1 MKAIPFS
8 ELKDFRTC
16 TVNDIP
22 VLFSD
27 YPILNDTLP
36 EGVYAY
42 DLRWDNLQD
51 DFGSIEPSVMV
62 DYAATIVTMQ
72 SVEMNEDGYGEIH
85 EYGFDDEDVT
95 VAQWMEQNRPQTT
108 GSGR

>member
-8 ELKDFRTC
+8 ELKDFRTGDF
-16 TVNDIP
+16 NDIP

-42 DLRWDNLQD
+42 DLRGD
-51 DFGSIEPSVMV
+51 DTLKYF
-62 DYAATIVTMQ
+62 ATIETSVWVNYAGTILTMQ
-72 SVEMNEDGYGEIH
+72 PVEMNEDGYCNIH

-95 VAQWMEQNRPQTT
+95 LEQWINQNRLAA
-108 GSGR
+108 